1 MRMDWDRGRGTQLL
15 TLASTLGEEG
25 HEVAKDLGAWSK

>member
-15 TLASTLGEEG
+15 TLASLLGEEG
-25 HEVAKDLGAWSK
+25 YEVAKGLGAWSK

>member
-15 TLASTLGEEG
+15 TLASPLEEEG

>member
-15 TLASTLGEEG
+15 TLASLGEEG
-25 HEVAKDLGAWSK
+25 HEVAKDLSAWSK